1 MSAKS
6 EKIKQYMERFGCEC
20 YKDERTGEVFRRTT
34 IETKWDDGSVSYWF
48 EKDDGSGQSFSQDE
62 IDELT
67 FLGTYGEYLQKFK
80 DNLGTCGEY
89 LRKFRA
95 EKMKE
100 QAITAQA
107 EIPDVFNGQE
117 DATQF
122 AYWDGVIH
130 AIKELYHE

>member
-6 EKIKQYMERFGCEC
+6 EKVKQYMERFGCEC
-20 YKDERTGEVFRRTT
+20 YKDERTGEVFHRTKQ
-34 IETKWDDGSVSYWF
+34 ETKWDDGSVSYWM
-48 EKDDGSGQSFSQDE
+48 EKDDGSGQSFSQEE

-67 FLGTYGEYLQKFK
+67 FIGTY
-80 DNLGTCGEY
+80 GEY

-95 EKMKE
+95 EKIKE
-100 QAITAQA
+100 QAITEQA
-107 EIPDVFNGQE
+107 KIPEVFNGQE

>member
-1 MSAKS
+1 MSVKS
-6 EKIKQYMERFGCEC
+6 EKVKQYMERFGCEC
-20 YKDERTGEVFRRTT
+20 YKDERTGEVFRRTA
-34 IETKWDDGSVSYWF
+34 IETKWDDGSVSYWM

-67 FLGTYGEYLQKFK
+67 FLGTYGEYL
-80 DNLGTCGEY
+80 
-89 LRKFRA
+89 RKFRA

-100 QAITAQA
+100 QAITEQDK
-107 EIPDVFNGQE
+107 IPEVFNGRE
-117 DATQF
+117 DAVQF